1 MSGVLAPSVCEVES
15 AVDLFALLL
24 VSPRSDLPPS
34 RSSMTRSMGILPFR
48 QEMYRWQKLSQ
59 SSWTWNKKKVK
70 IASYR
75 LTYRQTD
82 SVLINNYKYIY
93 QCIYRH
99 HLIKWN
105 KKVFR
110 INFSYGQS
118 AVSSLLRARSTYMI
132 MNAAQINECVCCDK
146 NARKRKC
153 ATKSAMGHTKLSRKS
168 AINQFD

>member
-1 MSGVLAPSVCEVES
+1 MRHTKKEIKAWNKNKQNYGSLQFRLNFWKILQQRNNVELTMSGVLAPSVCEVES

-70 IASYR
+70 IESYR

-105 KKVFR
+105 KKSV
-110 INFSYGQS
+110 
-118 AVSSLLRARSTYMI
+118 
-132 MNAAQINECVCCDK
+132 
-146 NARKRKC
+146 
-153 ATKSAMGHTKLSRKS
+153 
-168 AINQFD
+168 